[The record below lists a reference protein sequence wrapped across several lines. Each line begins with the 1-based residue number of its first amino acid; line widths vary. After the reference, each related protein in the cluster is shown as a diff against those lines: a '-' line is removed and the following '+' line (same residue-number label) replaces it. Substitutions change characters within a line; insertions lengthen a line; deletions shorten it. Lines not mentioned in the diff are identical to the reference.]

1 MIPFDIQE
9 KKFSTS
15 LVLKCI
21 ENMPT
26 FVQIKCLFFS
36 SKLLLFNS
44 KFISHFGFKFKLKTV
59 CNTFP
64 QIVSTENSF
73 LSPLPLKC
81 FSNVLYLWPFLLN
94 TMKAIVGILERKN
107 RLLKIGQNPSLRH
120 REMEKQNYILWS
132 PKQCSLVLSTKVVS
146 ILCLKLSLPQ
156 LQAEHLVQNRCSVNV
171 SGTRFVTQ
179 VYLQDSM
186 QCKR

>member
-1 MIPFDIQE
+1 MRWCYDSIQYSR
-9 KKFSTS
+9 KKIQYFTCVKS
-15 LVLKCI
+15 KCI
-21 ENMPT
+21 ENTPT
-26 FVQIKCLFFS
+26 FVYIKCLFFS
-36 SKLLLFNS
+36 SKLLLFNF

-120 REMEKQNYILWS
+120 REMEK
-132 PKQCSLVLSTKVVS
+132 
-146 ILCLKLSLPQ
+146 
-156 LQAEHLVQNRCSVNV
+156 
-171 SGTRFVTQ
+171 
-179 VYLQDSM
+179 
-186 QCKR
+186 